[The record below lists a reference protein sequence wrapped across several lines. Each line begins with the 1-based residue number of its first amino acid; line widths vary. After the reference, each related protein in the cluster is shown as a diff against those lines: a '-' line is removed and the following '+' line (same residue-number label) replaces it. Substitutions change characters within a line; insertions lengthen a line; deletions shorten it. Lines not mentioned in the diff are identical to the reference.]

1 MKVRQ
6 LQDLLHQIGLSK
18 EEVTNFG
25 LRSFRSGGAGQA
37 IVNLTSQCGGVPKSF
52 HYQAIARMLG
62 HSSLTRVTLES
73 YTGPLGNL
81 IFDNSAVIFEEEEG
95 AVGGDP
101 DLEARM
107 ARLPQYMKFAPGT
120 VSKEER
126 AKKSEERAI
135 AHLPKLPPGLAVL
148 VEAHPAV
155 VAAHKARAG
164 VEDACG
170 RAAWREQLIFDA
182 SKGDA
187 SKGEASGGDNMP
199 PGLCAVLPEKEGRG
213 VGDSVSATD
222 ELFAKLEVVNKNH
235 TNIRRKSLLRIASNS
250 EAKRDAHAPGLLA
263 LRFSPDILL
272 KTVNIL
278 QEYHQERESFGMSH
292 IFIVYPGSSSP
303 HNFPDCRNNGPVCG
317 QICTK
322 CLLP

>member
-6 LQDLLHQIGLSK
+6 LQDLLHQLGLSK

-25 LRSFRSGGAGQA
+25 LRNFRSGGAGQA
-37 IVNLTSQCGGVPKSF
+37 IVNLTSRCGGVPKPY

-81 IFDNSAVIFEEEEG
+81 IFYNSAVIFEEEDG
-95 AVGGDP
+95 GVGSDP
-101 DLEARM
+101 DYEARI
-107 ARLPQYMKFAPGT
+107 ARLPQYMNFAPST

-126 AKKSEERAI
+126 AKKAEERAI
-135 AHLPKLPPGLAVL
+135 AHLPKLPPGLANL

-155 VAAHKARAG
+155 VATHIERAG
-164 VEDACG
+164 VEDACR
-170 RAAWREQLIFDA
+170 RAAWRERLISDA
-182 SKGDA
+182 SKGD
-187 SKGEASGGDNMP
+187 ASGGDNMP
-199 PGLCAVLPEKEGRG
+199 PGLCAVVPEKEGRG
-213 VGDSVSATD
+213 VGDSKSATH
-222 ELFAKLEVVNKNH
+222 ELFAKLEVVNKNR
-235 TNIRRKSLLRIASNS
+235 TCVRRKSLLRIASNS
-250 EAKRDAHAPGLLA
+250 EAKRDAHAQGLLA

-278 QEYHQERESFGMSH
+278 QDYHQERESFGMSR

-303 HNFPDCRNNGPVCG
+303 YNSPDRRTNGPVCG

-322 CLLP
+322 CLSP